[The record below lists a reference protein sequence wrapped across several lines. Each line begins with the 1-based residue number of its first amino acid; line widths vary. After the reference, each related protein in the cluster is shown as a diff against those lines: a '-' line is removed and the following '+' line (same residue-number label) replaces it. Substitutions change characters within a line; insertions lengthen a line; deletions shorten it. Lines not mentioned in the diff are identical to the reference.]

1 MNIQIG
7 KPKQGIQNPELYT
20 YAQFEFDK
28 ARQHNS
34 KIEHGKMKS
43 KPNKNELSPITI
55 IVMIIIIIMLFG
67 LKR

>member
-20 YAQFEFDK
+20 YAQSEFGK
-28 ARQHNS
+28 TRQHNS
-34 KIEHGKMKS
+34 KIEHNKMKP

-55 IVMIIIIIMLFG
+55 IVMIIIMLLFG
-67 LKR
+67 LKK